1 MHDFEHWLEFGIFV
15 VILLALDLLVFN
27 KKAHEVK
34 IKEALGWSA
43 FWIALGIGFGG
54 VVYYWYGHE
63 LTMQYY
69 AAYFVEKSLSMD
81 NLFVFLMI
89 FNYFKVPQIY
99 QHRVLFWGIIGA
111 LVLRFVF
118 IFLGVALINQ
128 FEWVLYIFGV
138 ILIWS
143 AYKMVKDQ
151 DHEIHPENN
160 SVIKLFKRIMPVT
173 TEYDGGNFFTVKNA
187 KKYATPLFVAL
198 IMIETS
204 DVIFAVDSIPAIFGI
219 SQDIFVIYTSNIMAI
234 LGLRALYF
242 AISAIMKY
250 FRYLNYGLA
259 IILGFVGIKMMIA
272 TADIYHIPVLVS
284 LGVIGATMAISILL
298 SVMIKDPKAEAHEKE
313 LLEGKQDSHK

>member
-1 MHDFEHWLEFGIFV
+1 MHDFDHWLEFGIFV

-43 FWIALGIGFGG
+43 FWIALGLGFGG

-63 LTMQYY
+63 LAMQYY

-111 LVLRFVF
+111 LILRFVF

-128 FEWVLYIFGV
+128 FEWVLYIFGA

-160 SVIKLFKRIMPVT
+160 SVIKLFKKIMPISH
-173 TEYDGGNFFTVKNA
+173 EYDGGNFFTIKNA
-187 KKYATPLFVAL
+187 KKYATPLFIAL
-198 IMIETS
+198 LMIETS

-219 SQDIFVIYTSNIMAI
+219 SQDVFVIYTSNIMAI

-259 IILGFVGIKMMIA
+259 IILGFVGIKMMLA
-272 TADIYHIPVLVS
+272 TADIVHIPVLLS
-284 LGVIGATMAISILL
+284 LGVIGATMLVSMILSIA
-298 SVMIKDPKAEAHEKE
+298 IKDPKADAQEKE
-313 LLEGKQDSHK
+313 LLETTQDNYK

>member
-43 FWIALGIGFGG
+43 FWIALGLGFGG

-111 LVLRFVF
+111 LILRFVF

-143 AYKMVKDQ
+143 AYKMLNDQ
-151 DHEIHPENN
+151 DQEIHPENN
-160 SVIKLFKRIMPVT
+160 SVIKLFKKVMPIT
-173 TEYDGGNFFTVKNA
+173 TEYDGGNFFTIKNA
-187 KKYATPLFVAL
+187 KKFATPLFVAL
-198 IMIETS
+198 LMIETS

-242 AISAIMKY
+242 AISAVMKY

-259 IILGFVGIKMMIA
+259 IILGFVGIKMMLA

-298 SVMIKDPKAEAHEKE
+298 SVLIKDPKAEAHEKE
-313 LLEGKQDSHK
+313 LLEGKVDSHK